1 MRVASPAPGGT
12 GRLPRPWRDGL
23 AYANYDACATL
34 TGPTLRANLASR
46 IAGLF
51 ARTDAKIR
59 RRSHNLPREG
69 RKPVRDA
76 LGIRDRDREFRLSAA
91 LTGPAAE
98 VASLTGL
105 PSPLRGGTN

>member
-1 MRVASPAPGGT
+1 M
-12 GRLPRPWRDGL
+12 
-23 AYANYDACATL
+23 
-34 TGPTLRANLASR
+34 
-46 IAGLF
+46 
-51 ARTDAKIR
+51 DAKIR

-76 LGIRDRDREFRLSAA
+76 LGIRDREFRLSAA

-105 PSPLRGGTN
+105 PSPLRGGTNP